1 MWVLWEIIWNSTLI
15 RLENSKNSFSSNSQ
29 FDVHKSNSLIVF
41 LHVFFNFLLYKTPNF
56 SFSLSNSYSGVILW
70 HDNPFILSVYYWIRM
85 CQSMLNAEQNI
96 IIIMQKSPKI
106 RNLRCC
112 IIRIQKVPQANEMKV
127 WKPPCKKYIK

>member
-1 MWVLWEIIWNSTLI
+1 MTHEKPKSSYQDNSWRTKKINVSLVRNLLKQHI
-15 RLENSKNSFSSNSQ
+15 NKTRQ
-29 FDVHKSNSLIVF
+29 FWI
-41 LHVFFNFLLYKTPNF
+41 FNFLLYKTF
-56 SFSLSNSYSGVILW
+56 KFSLNSSNSYSDVILW
-70 HDNPFILSVYYWIRM
+70 HDNPLILSVYYWIRM
-85 CQSMLNAEQNI
+85 CQSMLNAEQNII